1 MARKKVLT
9 KEQKIEAEVKR
20 LTHIFKNAD
29 SKKLDTVKGLID
41 ECAFMRIT
49 LGELRAAIDQNG
61 TIDEMPQGEYSII
74 RESPYVK
81 TYHTM
86 VQRYTTA
93 SEKLLGLLP
102 KDERPLSDND
112 GFDSF
117 TNERDEI

>member
-20 LTHIFKNAD
+20 LTHIFEKAD

-102 KDERPLSDND
+102 KDERPINDND

>member
-20 LTHIFKNAD
+20 LTHIFEKAD

-49 LGELRAAIDQNG
+49 LGELRKAIDQNG

>member
-20 LTHIFKNAD
+20 LTQIFKNAD

-49 LGELRAAIDQNG
+49 LGELREAIDQNG

-102 KDERPLSDND
+102 KDERPINDND

>member
-20 LTHIFKNAD
+20 LTQIFKNAD

-49 LGELRAAIDQNG
+49 LGELREAIDQNG

>member
-20 LTHIFKNAD
+20 LTHIFEKAD

-49 LGELRAAIDQNG
+49 LGELREAIDQNG